1 MSKRTLVVVESPAKA
16 KTIARY
22 LGPSFDVRSSV
33 GHIRD
38 LPASTIGVDVKNK
51 FKPMYIIMPGK
62 DKIVKELK
70 GAKEKSDRVLLATD
84 PDREGEAI
92 AWHLAHILNIEP
104 GDHCRIA
111 FHEITGKAVN
121 EAINHPRPIDLDLV
135 NAQQSRRILDR
146 LVGYELSPLLWQ
158 KIRRGLSAG
167 RVQSVATRL
176 VVMREREID
185 AFVPEEYWKLRV
197 LLKQNR
203 EDSPFSALYQGIKKS
218 SRVSR
223 VKLTSKDDLDKLLD
237 ELKGKDYVV
246 DLVKPSQRKR
256 RPYAPYTT
264 STLQQAGSRTLGF
277 TSRRTMR
284 AAQALYEGLT
294 LGPYGHTSL
303 VTYIRTDSVR
313 VSADAVQSARELI
326 RATYGEEYL
335 PKRVPVYK
343 NKSSAQDAH
352 EAIRPSHFDL
362 PPSRVRDYLSSD
374 QIKIYELIWNRFIA
388 SQMEP
393 ALYERVTVDILADSH
408 LFRSRGE
415 KLVFPGWL
423 RQYGITE
430 SEKSDQDKK
439 EGREDDDDPEIVDL
453 PDLKEGECLLVD
465 KLVPEQKFTQ
475 PPPRYTEASLISAM
489 EELGIGR
496 PSTYAPTIS
505 TLFDRLYVEREG
517 RQIKPTELGV
527 TVTTMLEANF
537 ANIVDT
543 DFTADLEKELDE
555 VESGEQDWIEL
566 LEKFYGP
573 FHQDVAKAKKTIEKI
588 VIEDEPTGRKCPAC
602 GDGDLVIRVGRY
614 GRFIACTRYPDCTY
628 TETISE
634 ETKSHC
640 PKCQSPIRV
649 RKIRR
654 GNQLFFCDKT
664 NDPDCDFT
672 SFDLPID
679 GKVCDTCGSYM
690 VKKRFRGRL
699 YERCSNKEC
708 PTNASKKT
716 TSKGS
721 SAGKK
726 TKMATKKKSTT
737 KEKTKDKKIE
747 EVED

>member
-1 MSKRTLVVVESPAKA
+1 MSNRTLVVVESPAKA

-22 LGPSFDVRSSV
+22 LGQSYDVRSSV

-38 LPASTIGVDVKNK
+38 LPTSTIGVDIKNN
-51 FKPMYIIMPGK
+51 FNPMYITMPGK
-62 DKIVKELK
+62 DKIVRELR
-70 GAKEKSDRVLLATD
+70 GAAEKADRILLATD

-92 AWHLAHILNIEP
+92 AWHIAHLLNIEP
-104 GDHCRIA
+104 EDSCRIA
-111 FHEITGKAVN
+111 FHEITGKAVK
-121 EAINHPRPIDLDLV
+121 EAIDHPRPIDINLV

-185 AFVPEEYWKLRV
+185 AFVPEEYWKLRA
-197 LLKQNR
+197 LLKQKA
-203 EDSPFSALYQGIKKS
+203 DDASFSSLYQGVKKNG
-218 SRVSR
+218 RVSR
-223 VKLTSKDDLDKLLD
+223 VKLSSKDDLDKLLD
-237 ELKGKDYVV
+237 ELKGKEYLV
-246 DLVKPSQRKR
+246 DLVKPGVRKR
-256 RPYAPYTT
+256 RPYAPFTT

-277 TSRRTMR
+277 TSNRTMR
-284 AAQALYEGLT
+284 AAQTLYEGLT
-294 LGPYGHTSL
+294 LGPHGHTSL

-313 VSADAVQSARELI
+313 VSADAVESARELI
-326 RATYGEEYL
+326 RSTYGDAYL
-335 PKRVPVYK
+335 PKKAPFYK

-362 PPSRVRDYLSSD
+362 PPSRVREYLSND
-374 QIKIYELIWNRFIA
+374 QYKIYELIWNRFIS

-393 ALYERVTVDILADSH
+393 AVYERVTVDILADHH

-415 KLVFPGWL
+415 RLTFPGWL
-423 RQYGITE
+423 RVYGVTE
-430 SEKSDQDKK
+430 SEKQDREKK
-439 EGREDDDDPEIVDL
+439 ENRDDDDEPDIVDL
-453 PDLKEGECLLVD
+453 PDLKEGERLLLD

-527 TVTTMLEANF
+527 TVTTMLEENF
-537 ANIVDT
+537 PDIVDT
-543 DFTADLEKELDE
+543 DFTAELEKELDE
-555 VESGEQDWIEL
+555 VESGEQDWVEL
-566 LEKFYGP
+566 LETFYGP
-573 FHQDVAKAKKTIEKI
+573 FHQDVVKAKKTVEKI

-602 GDGDLVIRVGRY
+602 DEGDLVIRVGRY
-614 GRFIACTRYPDCTY
+614 GKFIACTRYPDCKY
-628 TETISE
+628 TEAISE

-664 NDPDCDFT
+664 NDADCDFT

-679 GKVCDTCGSYM
+679 GKICDTCGSYM
-690 VKKRFRGRL
+690 VQKRFRGRL
-699 YERCSNKEC
+699 YERCGNKEC
-708 PTNASKKT
+708 PTNAKKKKT
-716 TSKGS
+716 T
-721 SAGKK
+721 
-726 TKMATKKKSTT
+726 KKK
-737 KEKTKDKKIE
+737 KEAKA
-747 EVED
+747 

>member
-1 MSKRTLVVVESPAKA
+1 MSNRTLVVVESPAKA

-22 LGPSFDVRSSV
+22 LGQTFDVRSSV

-38 LPASTIGVDVKNK
+38 LPTSTLGVDIKNK
-51 FKPMYIIMPGK
+51 FNPMYITMPGK
-62 DKIVKELK
+62 DKIVRELK
-70 GAKEKSDRVLLATD
+70 GAAEKADRILLATD

-92 AWHLAHILNIEP
+92 AWHIAHLLDIEP
-104 GDHCRIA
+104 KDPCRIA
-111 FHEITGKAVN
+111 FHEITGKAVK
-121 EAINHPRPIDLDLV
+121 EAIDHPRPIDLNLV

-185 AFVPEEYWKLRV
+185 AFIPEEYWKLRA
-197 LLKQNR
+197 LLKQNA
-203 EDSPFSALYQGIKKS
+203 EDAPFSSLYQGVKKGG
-218 SRVSR
+218 RLSR
-223 VKLTSKDDLDKLLD
+223 VKLSSKDDLDKLLD
-237 ELKGKDYVV
+237 ELKGKEYVV
-246 DLVKPSQRKR
+246 DLVKPGQRKR

-277 TSRRTMR
+277 TSNRTMR
-284 AAQALYEGLT
+284 AAQTLYEGLT
-294 LGPYGHTSL
+294 LGPHGHTSL

-326 RATYGEEYL
+326 RSTYGEAYL
-335 PKRVPVYK
+335 PKRIPFYK

-362 PPSRVRDYLSSD
+362 PPERVREYLSAD
-374 QIKIYELIWNRFIA
+374 QYKIYELIWNRFIA

-393 ALYERVTVDILADSH
+393 ALYERVTVDILADKH

-415 KLVFPGWL
+415 NLVFPGWL
-423 RQYGITE
+423 KLYGVTQN
-430 SEKSDQDKK
+430 EKQDQEKK
-439 EGREDDDDPEIVDL
+439 ENRDDDDEPEIVDL
-453 PDLKEGECLLVD
+453 PDLKEGERLLVD

-489 EELGIGR
+489 EDLGIGR

-527 TVTTMLEANF
+527 TVTTMLEENF
-537 ANIVDT
+537 ADIVDT
-543 DFTADLEKELDE
+543 EFTAGLEKELDE
-555 VESGEQDWIEL
+555 VEAGEQDWAEL

-573 FHQDVAKAKKTIEKI
+573 FHEDIVKAKKTVEKI
-588 VIEDEPTGRKCPAC
+588 VVEDEPTGRKCPAC
-602 GDGDLVIRVGRY
+602 DEGDLVIRIGRY
-614 GRFIACTRYPDCTY
+614 GKFVACTRYPDCKY
-628 TETISE
+628 TEAISE

-640 PKCQSPIRV
+640 PKYQSPIRV
-649 RKIRR
+649 RKVRR
-654 GNQLFFCDKT
+654 GNKLYFCDKT
-664 NDPDCDFT
+664 NDVDCDFT

-679 GKVCDTCGSYM
+679 GKVCDTCGCYM
-690 VKKRFRGRL
+690 VQKRFRGRL
-699 YERCSNKEC
+699 YERCGNKEC
-708 PTNASKKT
+708 PTNAKKKKT
-716 TSKGS
+716 
-721 SAGKK
+721 AK
-726 TKMATKKKSTT
+726 TK
-737 KEKTKDKKIE
+737 KETAR
-747 EVED
+747 